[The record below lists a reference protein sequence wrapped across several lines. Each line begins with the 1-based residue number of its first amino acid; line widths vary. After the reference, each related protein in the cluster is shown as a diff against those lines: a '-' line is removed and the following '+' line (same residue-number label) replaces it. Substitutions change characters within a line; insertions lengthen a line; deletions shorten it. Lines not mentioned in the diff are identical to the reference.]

1 MAHLQGDRG
10 ITVVDRNGGN
20 GQGAALAGPAQTTG
34 VGGVVLVVGVDAEV
48 AVEGV
53 GGMPQH
59 LTVFSPG
66 LPFGCGDQDA
76 WTGDLFRLVGM
87 QHRNAVELP
96 AQGMAC

>member
-1 MAHLQGDRG
+1 M
-10 ITVVDRNGGN
+10 
-20 GQGAALAGPAQTTG
+20 
-34 VGGVVLVVGVDAEV
+34 GVDAEV

-59 LTVFSPG
+59 LTVFCPG

-76 WTGDLFRLVGM
+76 WAGDLFRLVRM

-96 AQGMAC
+96 AQGHGLLTCHQRHIGPRRWRDSQNS